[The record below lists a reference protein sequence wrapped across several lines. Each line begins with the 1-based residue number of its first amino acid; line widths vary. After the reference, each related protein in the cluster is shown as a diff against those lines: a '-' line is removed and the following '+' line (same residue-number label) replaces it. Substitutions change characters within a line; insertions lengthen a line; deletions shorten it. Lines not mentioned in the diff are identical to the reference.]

1 MECSREIDRATAY
14 CTYCP
19 KMCRFSCPAAE
30 AEKRE
35 TVTPWGM
42 MRLFEMVKEGAVDPS
57 DEVAE
62 TFYHCMGCRRC
73 QEWCH
78 HDNDVPE
85 ALWEARAQMRQLGH
99 VPDAIEGVVEDFE
112 EGGMPF
118 DDWPELEG
126 VHGDDLDEIFDPDSS
141 IVYVPDCETRC
152 QARDT
157 VARAGR
163 LLELFHGNPVALLT
177 RRNGEGVGCC
187 GFPLLSAGDAP
198 GYERHRAR
206 LADRLEDADMV
217 VVECASM
224 AALYRDDSSWGRSGD
239 LEVIHL
245 IEFLA
250 DRLPFVQPREPVS
263 ADGLMIHDSCMVG
276 RQLELYDE
284 VRALADACCEGDIG
298 EFQFARE
305 EAPCCGGPAHY
316 PLVAPEAS
324 ERCAD
329 TRLEQMEREGGDRL
343 LCGSATCEQAFQR
356 ASDTDE
362 IALNVLELVCRAFEI

>member
-118 DDWPELEG
+118 D
-126 VHGDDLDEIFDPDSS
+126 
-141 IVYVPDCETRC
+141 
-152 QARDT
+152 
-157 VARAGR
+157 
-163 LLELFHGNPVALLT
+163 GNPVALLT

-298 EFQFARE
+298 EF
-305 EAPCCGGPAHY
+305 
-316 PLVAPEAS
+316 
-324 ERCAD
+324 
-329 TRLEQMEREGGDRL
+329 
-343 LCGSATCEQAFQR
+343 
-356 ASDTDE
+356 
-362 IALNVLELVCRAFEI
+362 LELVCRAFEI